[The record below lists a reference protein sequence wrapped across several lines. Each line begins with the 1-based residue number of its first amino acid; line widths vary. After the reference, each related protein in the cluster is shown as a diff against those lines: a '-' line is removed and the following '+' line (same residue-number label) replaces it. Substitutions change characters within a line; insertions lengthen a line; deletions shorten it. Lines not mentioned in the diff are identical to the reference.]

1 MTPRL
6 TSGSRLGA
14 LVMACLVLGLAL
26 ATLPGRGAAQSM
38 FAAEVYVNDSAITRY
53 EIDQRALFFQAL
65 GSGGADPRATARE
78 RLIDERVQAAEA
90 RRLGVRTTRE
100 QLDAALTEFAA
111 RAQLDGATFLQ
122 QMNEAGVE
130 TASVMDFLRA
140 GIAWRELVN
149 ARFAPDIRITLS
161 AVERAQTPESVVPV
175 TEVLISEIFLP
186 SDPQFAEAVAEI
198 IPQILAL
205 TTLEQFSDAARQVS
219 GAPSAPQ
226 GGRVDRWLQLAI
238 LPPAVA
244 EAFRTSAVGTI
255 AGPIEVPGAYGI
267 FQLRARRE
275 TRDVPANRVELS
287 FRRADLPGG
296 RSEANL
302 AAVEELRRAADSCS
316 DFEAV
321 LARQIPGLSSE
332 ALALQTR
339 LQTEVAS
346 AIGGELARL
355 NPREVSANLVD
366 QGALVVLMLCN
377 RRVLTDPAAP
387 EAQIRLDL
395 FNQALESRALVYLRT
410 LRAEADIRQP

>member
-1 MTPRL
+1 ML
-6 TSGSRLGA
+6 ALG
-14 LVMACLVLGLAL
+14 LVLAAL
-26 ATLPGRGAAQSM
+26 PQRGEAQSL

-53 EIDQRALFFQAL
+53 EINQRALFFEAL
-65 GSGGADPRATARE
+65 GSGGVDPRATARE

-90 RRLGVRTTRE
+90 RRLGVRVTRE
-100 QLDAALTEFAA
+100 QMDAALTEFAG
-111 RAQLDGATFLQ
+111 RAQLDGATFLR

-149 ARFAPDIRITLS
+149 ARFAGDIRITLS

-186 SDPQFAEAVAEI
+186 SDPQFAEAVAGI
-198 IPQILAL
+198 IPRILEL
-205 TTLEQFSDAARQVS
+205 TTLEQFADAARQVS
-219 GAPSAPQ
+219 GAPTAAQ
-226 GGRVDRWLQLAI
+226 GGRVDRWLQLAV
-238 LPPAVA
+238 LPPAVG
-244 EAFRTSAVGTI
+244 EAFRTGAVGTI

-275 TRDVPANRVELS
+275 TRDVPGNRVELS
-287 FRRADLPGG
+287 FRRADLAGG
-296 RSEANL
+296 RSAENL
-302 AAVEELRRAADSCS
+302 AAVEDLRRSADSCA

-321 LARQIPGLSSE
+321 LARQIAGLSSE
-332 ALALQTR
+332 ALAPQTR
-339 LQTEVAS
+339 LQTEVGG
-346 AIGGELARL
+346 AIGSELARL
-355 NPREVSANLVD
+355 NPREISANLVD

-377 RRVLTDPAAP
+377 RRVLTDPVAP

-395 FNQALESRALVYLRT
+395 FNQALEARAQVYLRT